1 MSKIDGQVPMQFDR
15 RLMWIVAL
23 TATVIALLSARPFAG
38 SWNDGSRL
46 AAVESLVDY
55 RTWAIDQSIFVQVPP
70 DTGHGAPYPST
81 APALL
86 ADGTKDKMWIG
97 GHFYSDKSPVPALF
111 MAAVYQAVQWVTG
124 LVARERPGWF
134 CYWLTF
140 LTSGVAYV
148 IAVCCIDRLALV
160 THLRLRTRTLFIV
173 SFALGTIALPYTRHV
188 NNHILLLAV
197 SSGLMLLFAQAG
209 NFSLPR
215 LLAIGSLIGI
225 GYTIDLGIGPVL
237 VVCAVAFITW
247 KMRSLRAVIA
257 VLAAAFPWFA
267 LHHTLNYAVGG
278 TFFPANAHAAYFEWP
293 GSPFGPGELTGG
305 WAHASIGKFIGY
317 ALDLA
322 AGRRGFLTYNLALLL
337 APAGLVVLLRSR
349 VAETGQLLF
358 AAGFSLASWLLY
370 SATSTNHG
378 GLCCSVRWFVP
389 LVAPGFYI
397 LALTLRERPRCET
410 DVAILT
416 AGSIVMCTVSWW
428 QGPWMGRM
436 APGFWPIL
444 ITTLLA
450 WGGYHLAR
458 SRTPCLA
465 GRIQ

>member
-1 MSKIDGQVPMQFDR
+1 MNETDR
-15 RLMWIVAL
+15 RLAWIVAF
-23 TATVIALLSARPFAG
+23 IAIVLALVSARPFAG

-55 RTWAIDQSIFVQVPP
+55 RSWAIDDSIFVKVPQAA
-70 DTGHGAPYPST
+70 DRAAPYS
-81 APALL
+81 ASDAALL
-86 ADGTKDKMWIG
+86 HDGTQDKMWIA
-97 GHFYSDKSPVPALF
+97 GHFYSDKSPVPALA
-111 MAAVYQAVQWVTG
+111 MAAAYQVVQWATG
-124 LVARERPGWF
+124 LVAKESPGWF

-140 LTSGVAYV
+140 LSSGVAYI
-148 IAVCCIDRLALV
+148 IAVCCMDRLAVV
-160 THLRLRTRTLFIV
+160 TGLRRRSRLLLTT

-197 SSGLMLLFAQAG
+197 TSGLMLLIGREGKF
-209 NFSLPR
+209 FLPR

-237 VVCAVAFITW
+237 VVCAVAFIAWRT
-247 KMRSLRAVIA
+247 RSLRAVIV

-293 GSPFGPGELTGG
+293 GSPFDSANLTGG
-305 WAHASIGKFIGY
+305 WAHASVGRFIGY

-322 AGRRGFLTYNLALLL
+322 TGRRGFLTYNLALLL
-337 APAGLVVLLRSR
+337 ALPGLCVLLRSR
-349 VAETGQLLF
+349 VAEKSQLLF
-358 AAGFSLASWLLY
+358 AAGFSLAAWLLY
-370 SATSTNHG
+370 SATSTNHA

-389 LVAPGFYI
+389 LLAPGFYI
-397 LALTLRERPRCET
+397 LALTLRERPRCEA
-410 DVAILT
+410 DLAILT
-416 AGSIVMCTVSWW
+416 AGSVIMCTVSWW

-444 ITTLLA
+444 VATLLA

-458 SRTPCLA
+458 SRAALA
-465 GRIQ
+465 